1 VRKFSR
7 RQQIVV
13 LAIGILLL
21 GLPSLISLFNIS
33 SKTIIPDKTEVFVEC
48 VGDVARPG
56 IYSFLHEPTVYEVIN
71 KAGGLGIK
79 GSSTE
84 SVDPRE
90 GLTPLRDPKGLDV
103 TKVESGCRLDVDIL
117 TAEGVEIYRGRM
129 DGQKLL
135 FFDLPVDL
143 KKATVSDLMSI
154 PGISKTLAESIIQFR
169 DTSKDF
175 RTLDDLRGIEGI
187 GEKRFHIL
195 KKHLV
200 FE

>member
-1 VRKFSR
+1 MKKFSG
-7 RQQIVV
+7 RQQTVV
-13 LAIGILLL
+13 LVIGILLL
-21 GLPSLISLFNIS
+21 GLLSLISLFNVS
-33 SKTIIPDKTEVFVEC
+33 SKTITPDNTEVFVEC

-56 IYSFLHEPTVYEVIN
+56 VYSFLHEPTVYEVIN
-71 KAGGLGIK
+71 KAGGLWVK

-84 SVDPRE
+84 SVDPRQ
-90 GLTPLRDPKGLDV
+90 GLTPLHDPKGWDA
-103 TKVESGCRLDVDIL
+103 TKVESGCRLDIGIL
-117 TAEGVEIYRGRM
+117 TAEGVEIHRGRM
-129 DGQKLL
+129 NGQKLL
-135 FFDLPVDL
+135 FFGLPIDL
-143 KKATVSDLMSI
+143 KKATVTDLMSI

-175 RTLDDLRGIEGI
+175 HTLDDLRGIEGI